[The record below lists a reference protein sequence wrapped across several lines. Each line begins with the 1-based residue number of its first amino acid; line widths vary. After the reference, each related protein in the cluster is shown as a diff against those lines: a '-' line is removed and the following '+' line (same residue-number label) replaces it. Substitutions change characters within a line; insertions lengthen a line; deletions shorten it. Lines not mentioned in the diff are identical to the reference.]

1 METAMSDA
9 FSAQI
14 SERICRHMNEDH
26 GDAIA
31 LYARAFGGAGD
42 CEAARMLSID
52 AQGMNLLVSDKD
64 AQVPVRV
71 TFERP
76 LKDAEDAHQTLI
88 GMVKT
93 ARARLSGQPS

>member
-1 METAMSDA
+1 MGAAMSDA

-26 GDAIA
+26 GDAVA
-31 LYARAFGGAGD
+31 LYARVFGGAAD

-52 AQGMNLLVSDKD
+52 AEGMNLLVSDKD

-88 GMVKT
+88 AMVKT
-93 ARARLSGQPS
+93 GRARLAGQPI